1 MTNIGIISIIII
13 VINFAISYKGF
24 NDRIFFEKY
33 KFEVD
38 KILIE
43 KEYYRVLTS
52 GFLHVNWTHLIFNMI
67 SLYAFSELLELNV
80 GRINFLVIYFGSL
93 VAGDLFT
100 LFLHKNH
107 GDYNSVGAS
116 GAVSGVIFASIA
128 LFPGLGISFF
138 ILPILIPSWIYG
150 LLYISYSI
158 YGIKSKRDNIGHEAH
173 LGGALI
179 GMLIAIIFYPTS
191 LTENY
196 IPILIVFIPSII
208 FIYIIITKP
217 HILYIDNYFFKTQK
231 KYYSIE
237 HKYNEQKVNQQKEID
252 KLLDKISKKG
262 IKSLNKNEKQK
273 LEKYSNRR

>member
-24 NDRIFFEKY
+24 NDKIFFEKY
-33 KFEVD
+33 KFQVD
-38 KILIE
+38 KILIN
-43 KEYYRVLTS
+43 KEYYRLITS
-52 GFLHVNWTHLIFNMI
+52 GFLHVDWAHLILNMI
-67 SLYAFSELLELNV
+67 SLYAFSELLEIHV
-80 GRINFLVIYFGSL
+80 GIINFIIIYFSSL
-93 VAGDLFT
+93 IAGDLFA

-116 GAVSGVIFASIA
+116 GAVCGVIFASIA

-138 ILPILIPSWIYG
+138 ILPITIPSWVYG
-150 LLYISYSI
+150 LLYILYSI

-173 LGGALI
+173 LGGAII
-179 GMLIAIIFYPTS
+179 GMLITIVLYPIS

-196 IPILIVFIPSII
+196 IPILIVLIPSII
-208 FIYIIITKP
+208 FIYLIITKP
-217 HILYIDNYFFKTQK
+217 YILYIDNYFFKSQK

-237 HKYNEQKVNQQKEID
+237 HKYNERKVNQQQEID

-273 LEKYSNRR
+273 LEEYSNKR

>member
-1 MTNIGIISIIII
+1 MINIGIISIIII
-13 VINFAISYKGF
+13 VINFVISYKGF

-52 GFLHVNWTHLIFNMI
+52 GFLHVDWTHLIFNMI
-67 SLYAFSELLELNV
+67 SLYAFSELLEINV
-80 GRINFLVIYFGSL
+80 GRIHFLVIYFGSL
-93 VAGDLFT
+93 IAGDLFA

-116 GAVSGVIFASIA
+116 GAVCGIIFASIA
-128 LFPGLGISFF
+128 LFPGLGIGFF

-150 LLYISYSI
+150 LLYVIYSI

-179 GMLIAIIFYPTS
+179 GMLIAIILYPTS

-196 IPILIVFIPSII
+196 LPISIVFIPSII

-217 HILYIDNYFFKTQK
+217 YLLYIDNYFFKTHK

-273 LEKYSNRR
+273 LEEYSNRR